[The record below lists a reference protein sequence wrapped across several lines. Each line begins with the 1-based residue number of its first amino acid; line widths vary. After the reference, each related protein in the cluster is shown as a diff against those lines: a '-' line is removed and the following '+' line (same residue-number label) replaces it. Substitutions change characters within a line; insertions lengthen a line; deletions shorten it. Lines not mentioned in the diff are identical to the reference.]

1 MVQNNVCVIL
11 IRVLC
16 VFSDVD
22 EYGFK
27 RPENFDYD
35 MYTAFVSRYMTVLTK
50 RARRWDQLR
59 EKEMYSKNARMKRFV
74 RKGVPMN
81 LRKKTWMYFSGAVNN
96 QQECGHKYSILKEN
110 PENSAII
117 EIIKIDMPRTFP
129 DNIYFSTEDALQ
141 QQLYNVLV
149 AFAMQNKEVG
159 YCQGLNYIAGL
170 LLLVTKEEEASFWLL
185 KMLVEKILPQYYIK
199 SMSGLITDLAV
210 LDELVAK
217 MDTEIHR
224 HIHNIGMPWAVAT
237 TKWFICLYA
246 EVLPTETVLRIW
258 DCLFYE
264 GSKILFRVA
273 LTLIKMHK
281 DKILRARELGE
292 LVTCF
297 KEMGRH
303 PHVVDCHAFM
313 TVSQILF
320 LGNFIIFFFCRI
332 FSKCPALYQ

>member
-1 MVQNNVCVIL
+1 MLDFVN
-11 IRVLC
+11 
-16 VFSDVD
+16 FSDVD

-35 MYTAFVSRYMTVLTK
+35 MYTAFVSRYMAVLTK
-50 RARRWDQLR
+50 RARRWEQLK
-59 EKEMYSKNARMKRFV
+59 EKDVYTRNTKIKRFV
-74 RKGVPMN
+74 RKGIPMN
-81 LRKKTWMYFSGAVNN
+81 LRKKCWMFFSGAVNY
-96 QQECGHKYSILKEN
+96 QQENTFKYSTLKER
-110 PENSAII
+110 PENSTII
-117 EIIKIDMPRTFP
+117 ETIKIDLPRTFP
-129 DNIYFSTEDALQ
+129 DNIYFTTEDALQ

-149 AFAMQNKEVG
+149 AFAMQNSEVG

-170 LLLVTKEEEASFWLL
+170 LLLATKEEDASFWLL
-185 KMLVEKILPQYYIK
+185 KMLVEQILPQYYIK
-199 SMSGLITDLAV
+199 SMSGLITDMAV
-210 LDELVAK
+210 LDELVAR
-217 MDTEIHR
+217 MDPDIHR
-224 HIHNIGMPWAVAT
+224 HIYSIGMPWAVAT

-281 DKILRARELGE
+281 NQILNARELGE

-303 PHVVDCHAFM
+303 PNVVDCHTFM
-313 TVSQILF
+313 SVSKLPNVLLSIGIVIVNLSFYSTF
-320 LGNFIIFFFCRI
+320 LRCRVP
-332 FSKCPALYQ
+332 CQ

>member
-1 MVQNNVCVIL
+1 MA
-11 IRVLC
+11 
-16 VFSDVD
+16 
-22 EYGFK
+22 
-27 RPENFDYD
+27 
-35 MYTAFVSRYMTVLTK
+35 TLTR
-50 RARRWDQLR
+50 RARRWEQLR
-59 EKEMYSKNARMKRFV
+59 EKEMYTRSTKLKRFV
-74 RKGVPMN
+74 RKGIPIN
-81 LRKKTWMYFSGAVNN
+81 LRKKSWMFLSGAVNY
-96 QQECGHKYSILKEN
+96 QQENGYKYTALKER
-110 PENSAII
+110 PENANII
-117 EIIKIDMPRTFP
+117 ETIKIDLPRTFP
-129 DNIYFSTEDALQ
+129 DNIYFCTEDALQ

-149 AFAMQNKEVG
+149 AFAMQNSDVG

-170 LLLVTKEEEASFWLL
+170 LLLATKEEEASFWLL

-199 SMSGLITDLAV
+199 SMAGLITDLAV

-217 MDTEIHR
+217 MDPEVYR
-224 HIHNIGMPWAVAT
+224 HIHSIGMPWAVAT

-281 DKILRARELGE
+281 EQILQARELGE

-303 PHVVDCHAFM
+303 PNVIDCHVFM
-313 TVSQILF
+313 SVSIL
-320 LGNFIIFFFCRI
+320 IF
-332 FSKCPALYQ
+332 KT